1 METDEKK
8 EKQIKQIKEKKD
20 PIKIEKLTVQNK

>member
-20 PIKIEKLTVQNK
+20 PIKIEKLIVQNK